1 MATVRDK
8 LWLWGQSPDGHNA
21 ADGSIN
27 YNLPGHSRM
36 TAMEG
41 NIFFDIPNCCRVR
54 ILGHPQPPYDQESLV
69 MDSLDQVVWSLLGAG
84 GEKVTEWGRCV

>member
-41 NIFFDIPNCCRVR
+41 NIFF
-54 ILGHPQPPYDQESLV
+54 
-69 MDSLDQVVWSLLGAG
+69 
-84 GEKVTEWGRCV
+84 